1 MLETAVLSH
10 ISALNEALETAI
22 DDENDVALEIAL
34 LLLDLYETILEQ
46 AGMIIVYR
54 GEELH

>member
-1 MLETAVLSH
+1 MLETAVLAH